1 MRDQNPDTAADAK
14 DVRDLTKTIKQI
26 DIKDPKRK
34 ENETQMK
41 TTDGKICKFT
51 E

>member
-1 MRDQNPDTAADAK
+1 MSDQAPDTQAQTK
-14 DVRDLTKTIKQI
+14 EVRDLTKVVRQI

-41 TTDGKICKFT
+41 TTEGKICKFT